1 MTIEPTPPLVEERLA
16 TSARADALHPNRL
29 TNLQDHHHGPADTRD
44 PSSHGASGFAELRDM
59 ASTALR
65 DVDTVIVGN
74 GPSALI
80 LSYILHGHIPYY
92 ARPHHDPLLRTKLES
107 RRNLLDLTPDLYA
120 HFQSSLRYSTQALPI
135 NTLLDTLIRPNAD
148 TEIDP
153 ESCVDWRYEPD
164 KAVSHLALGNP
175 PHAGGQWTDNPV
187 SASNDIG
194 TLSYAEMLSLPGYS
208 FADHWKA
215 LNGEPLPHFLRPT
228 RKQVAAYYKAY
239 PHAVGIA
246 ESILNGA
253 QVSGVSRTPDGFYI
267 GSHGIRCKH
276 LVLASGIFS
285 VNIPPPPL
293 LSPLRS
299 VHNVTKP
306 LLVIGSGFSAAD
318 VIIST
323 PPHRNVIHMFNWSP
337 EDRPSPLRGCHHQ
350 AYPEYAGIYRQMKL
364 AALSSSKSK
373 AAASPLMRKKNNPF
387 FARRDWAS
395 VYEGLANATIVDVT
409 SIDDFVKITIRLE
422 SGDIIERAVGGIEYA
437 VGRRGS
443 LEYLDEPLRSE
454 VIGPTTGGYE
464 EKDEP
469 LPGLISGRTLR
480 DKAEEDLE
488 IAPSVFL
495 IGSLTGDSL
504 VRHAFG
510 ACAYAGGRILDA
522 KHEFAGDNGCAA
534 SAAKTKIP
542 TPPRSPVHKG
552 VNGHSRNG
560 SSPKIRPNGVS
571 HQDLHLDRRKLPRAM
586 LWFF

>member
-1 MTIEPTPPLVEERLA
+1 
-16 TSARADALHPNRL
+16 
-29 TNLQDHHHGPADTRD
+29 
-44 PSSHGASGFAELRDM
+44 M

-92 ARPHHDPLLRTKLES
+92 ARPHHDPLLRAKLES
-107 RRNLLDLTPDLYA
+107 RPNLLDLTPDLYA
-120 HFQSSLRYSTQALPI
+120 HFQSSLRYSTQALPV

-164 KAVSHLALGNP
+164 QAVSHVALGNTP
-175 PHAGGQWTDNPV
+175 DAGGQWTDNPV
-187 SASNDIG
+187 AANSNIG

-215 LNGEPLPHFLRPT
+215 VNGEPLPHFLRPT
-228 RKQVAAYYKAY
+228 RTQVAAYYKAY

-246 ESILNGA
+246 KSILNSA
-253 QVSGVSRTPDGFYI
+253 QVSHVSRTADGFYI

-276 LVLASGIFS
+276 LVLGSGIFS

-293 LSPLRS
+293 LSPLCS
-299 VHNVTKP
+299 VRNVTKP
-306 LLVIGSGFSAAD
+306 LLVVGSGFSAAD

-323 PPHRNVIHMFNWSP
+323 PPHRKVIHMFNWSP

-364 AALSSSKSK
+364 AALSSSRSKS
-373 AAASPLMRKKNNPF
+373 AASPLTRKKNNPF
-387 FARRDWAS
+387 FTQRDWAS
-395 VYEGLANATIVDVT
+395 VYEGLANATIMDVT
-409 SIDDFVKITIRLE
+409 SIDDFAIIKILLE
-422 SGDIIERAVGGIEYA
+422 SGEIIERAVGGIEYV

-443 LEYLDEPLRSE
+443 LEYLEEPLRSE
-454 VIGPTTGGYE
+454 VNGPATRRSE
-464 EKDEP
+464 EDDEP

-480 DKAEEDLE
+480 EKVEEDLE
-488 IAPSVFL
+488 IAPSVFI

-510 ACAYAGGRILDA
+510 ACSYAGGRVLDV
-522 KHEFAGDNGCAA
+522 KHEFAEENGCAA

-542 TPPRSPVHKG
+542 TPPRSPVRKG

-571 HQDLHLDRRKLPRAM
+571 HQDLHLDRRKLPMAM
-586 LWFF
+586 VPQDTEGQ